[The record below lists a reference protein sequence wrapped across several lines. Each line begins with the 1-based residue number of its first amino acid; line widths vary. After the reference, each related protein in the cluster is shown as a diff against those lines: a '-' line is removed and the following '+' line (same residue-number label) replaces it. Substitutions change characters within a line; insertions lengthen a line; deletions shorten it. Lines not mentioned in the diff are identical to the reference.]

1 MRRTLLKSHWVLVV
15 VDQFTRRIIGF
26 GVQAIAVDGPG
37 LCRMFNQA
45 ISGHGLPTRISTDH
59 DPLFQFHRWQANLRI
74 TMLTVV
80 SIQAGKL
87 LTPTIIRDMF
97 EAVRCYD

>member
-1 MRRTLLKSHWVLVV
+1 
-15 VDQFTRRIIGF
+15 
-26 GVQAIAVDGPG
+26 
-37 LCRMFNQA
+37 
-45 ISGHGLPTRISTDH
+45 
-59 DPLFQFHRWQANLRI
+59 
-74 TMLTVV
+74 MLTVV